1 VTNDDERALAAYAAE
16 LADAVDAA
24 LPGWVRRCV
33 ERFLPVTGVVA
44 TEIDEAADEVR
55 VRVGAAVRTLLLTDI
70 DEQVTTPLT
79 LLRRAVAEPTAILR
93 RHGVAPVVRDEFE
106 ERSFPDDV
114 YHLTPA
120 SFADVD
126 PSLADV
132 GLRWGAAKA
141 FVFKQRRRAEGKR

>member
-1 VTNDDERALAAYAAE
+1 VTADDERALAAYAAE

-24 LPGWVRRCV
+24 LPRWVRRCV
-33 ERFLPVTGVVA
+33 ERFVPVTGDVA
-44 TEIDEAADEVR
+44 TEVDDAATRLQEK
-55 VRVGAAVRTLLLTDI
+55 VGGAVRTLLLTDI

-79 LLRRAVAEPTAILR
+79 VLRRAVAEPTAILR
-93 RHGVAPVVRDEFE
+93 RHGVAPVPRDEFA

-114 YHLTPA
+114 YDLTPA

-126 PSLADV
+126 PSLADI

>member
-1 VTNDDERALAAYAAE
+1 VTTDDERTLAAYAAE
-16 LADAVDAA
+16 LADAVDEA
-24 LPGWVRRCV
+24 LPRWVRRCV
-33 ERFLPVTGVVA
+33 ERFIPVSDAVA
-44 TEIDEAADEVR
+44 TEVDEAVVEVR
-55 VRVGAAVRTLLLTDI
+55 ARVGVAVRTLLLTDI
-70 DEQVTTPLT
+70 DEQATTPLT

-93 RHGVAPVVRDEFE
+93 RHGVAPVERDEFE

-114 YHLTPA
+114 YNLTPA